1 MTNPEARSL
10 RFYCS
15 GRNAIALRTHPD
27 FYHDIFKEEK
37 SSSLFF
43 LFSYIF
49 CFTLGTVNSLGTEV
63 VGFFKYLS
71 ALNFVKLACINYIFT
86 CINIVKQFA
95 REK

>member
-43 LFSYIF
+43 IF
-49 CFTLGTVNSLGTEV
+49 IYFLLYTRYSQFIRYGSRV
-63 VGFFKYLS
+63 F
-71 ALNFVKLACINYIFT
+71 LNT
-86 CINIVKQFA
+86 
-95 REK
+95 

>member
-43 LFSYIF
+43 IF
-49 CFTLGTVNSLGTEV
+49 IYFLLYTRYSQFIRYGSRV
-63 VGFFKYLS
+63 FFKYLS
-71 ALNFVKLACINYIFT
+71 ALNFV
-86 CINIVKQFA
+86 
-95 REK
+95 

>member
-37 SSSLFF
+37 SSSLF

-63 VGFFKYLS
+63 VFF
-71 ALNFVKLACINYIFT
+71 LNT
-86 CINIVKQFA
+86 
-95 REK
+95 

>member
-27 FYHDIFKEEK
+27 FYHDIFNREK
-37 SSSLFF
+37 GSSFF

-49 CFTLGTVNSLGTEV
+49 LLYARYSQFIRFGNR
-63 VGFFKYLS
+63 GFFFYP
-71 ALNFVKLACINYIFT
+71 
-86 CINIVKQFA
+86 
-95 REK
+95 